1 MSLPDRDVLL
11 CRDCCCGSARKH
23 PRTDHAAQ
31 REALLG
37 VDGTDG
43 VRVRVVDCLDQC
55 ERSNVVLVRDFTGG
69 RRPSDT
75 WLGGVL
81 GRATTERLVAW
92 VRAGGPLPRELEP
105 HRFGQ
110 GARGRAARAGRRS

>member
-1 MSLPDRDVLL
+1 MTRPDRDVLL
-11 CRDCCCGSARKH
+11 CRDCCCGTDKH
-23 PRTDHAAQ
+23 PRTDHDGQ
-31 REALLG
+31 REALLA
-37 VDGTDG
+37 VDGVDG

-81 GRATTERLVAW
+81 AASTTEHVVAW
-92 VRAGGPLPRELEP
+92 VQQGGPLPRVLEP
-105 HRFGQ
+105 HRF
-110 GARGRAARAGRRS
+110 ATDTRGRRA